1 MCFDRIQIYL
11 YYIIIFTEKLLS
23 RDYSQYEVK
32 EAMERMGGLL
42 PMNIF
47 LRQEISRMQK
57 VKMMMKSE

>member
-1 MCFDRIQIYL
+1 MIVMVIR
-11 YYIIIFTEKLLS
+11 
-23 RDYSQYEVK
+23 RDYSNHEVK

-57 VKMMMKSE
+57 ARLEYAMPI